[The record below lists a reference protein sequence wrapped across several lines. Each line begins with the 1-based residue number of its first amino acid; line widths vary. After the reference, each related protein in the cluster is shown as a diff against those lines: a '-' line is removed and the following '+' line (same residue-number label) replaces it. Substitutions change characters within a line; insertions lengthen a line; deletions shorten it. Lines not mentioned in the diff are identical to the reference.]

1 MLVGAE
7 DGLLAWE
14 TDKVRS
20 SVWGERGRGK
30 LVGRERIRNGL
41 SGGTSGAEVSWLEA
55 DGVFFFFS
63 FLWRGWGGSASGRVV
78 SAGRPGAS
86 SSAYRITYRENNIP
100 ALVNYIFIY
109 YGLGASPMP
118 SCHFT

>member
-63 FLWRGWGGSASGRVV
+63 VARVGGSASGRVV
-78 SAGRPGAS
+78 GVERPGAS
-86 SSAYRITYRENNIP
+86 SSAYRITSRENNIP